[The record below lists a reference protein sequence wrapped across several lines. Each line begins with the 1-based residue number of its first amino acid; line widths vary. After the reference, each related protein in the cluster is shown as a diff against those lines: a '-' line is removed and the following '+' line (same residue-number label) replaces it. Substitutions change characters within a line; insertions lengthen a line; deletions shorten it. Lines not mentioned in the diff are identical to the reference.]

1 MRDVKRQSMRSFRY
15 LIFTLGII
23 VVFGTALFLMIARL
37 RSSVDGTLF
46 FIAKQNGYYGLYE
59 YDGRSGKKIFNSGD
73 ILEAYPNLAI
83 YHISYDVSEDGRYVA
98 YSAVNV
104 LGDAD
109 IFLYDR
115 ESGQTSNLSRD
126 THTDSYPVFSHDG
139 EYIAYLS
146 HEKSG
151 RRYDEII
158 LIKSEGSERV
168 RLTNLL
174 LRISSLSFSPDNGS
188 ILFTKHLGD
197 RSSIASLDIAT
208 GEIKELLGPFCYNT
222 SPSFDSRGKRITY
235 ISDCHGS
242 LDVWIMNSD
251 GTDRKPLY
259 KGTGEEHEPYFIGS
273 DESVAFVS
281 VSEQTEDGAPLSF
294 SLLSVGLDGGEVKNL
309 MPDRYRNRQIF
320 MTHLD
325 IPDPQNRIYFQGKLL
340 DSRRRSRYMVFTLDT
355 EKHFLKRTGLR
366 GIDMLN
372 PIIR

>member
-59 YDGRSGKKIFNSGD
+59 YDGRSGIKIFNSGD

-174 LRISSLSFSPDNGS
+174 LRISSLSFS
-188 ILFTKHLGD
+188 
-197 RSSIASLDIAT
+197 
-208 GEIKELLGPFCYNT
+208 
-222 SPSFDSRGKRITY
+222 
-235 ISDCHGS
+235 
-242 LDVWIMNSD
+242 
-251 GTDRKPLY
+251 
-259 KGTGEEHEPYFIGS
+259 
-273 DESVAFVS
+273 
-281 VSEQTEDGAPLSF
+281 
-294 SLLSVGLDGGEVKNL
+294 
-309 MPDRYRNRQIF
+309 
-320 MTHLD
+320 
-325 IPDPQNRIYFQGKLL
+325 
-340 DSRRRSRYMVFTLDT
+340 
-355 EKHFLKRTGLR
+355 
-366 GIDMLN
+366 
-372 PIIR
+372 